1 MGDETIVFRMAP
13 GGGKTLG
20 DEQRLLDLLLKSDK
34 VSFDIDRD
42 VHREWIPPYGPD
54 DFQLESGCER
64 CCIRFDNGIAYFL
77 NRDNMMR
84 IYNQYTE
91 LKEDKNN
98 GHR

>member
-34 VSFDIDRD
+34 VSFDIDRE

-54 DFQLESGCER
+54 DFQLKSGCES

-91 LKEDKNN
+91 LTEDKNN
-98 GHR
+98 GYR